1 MSPQAL
7 FLTSAAIGALSLLT
21 LLFGVVRWLTA
32 RLRPASNPT
41 PEPPRVTWSSPIV
54 LIPSALIVLALSI
67 LVAFFSFYWGCSRG
81 PDLC

>member
-1 MSPQAL
+1 MSPQTL
-7 FLTSAAIGALSLLT
+7 LHTSAAIGALSLLT
-21 LLFGVVRWLTA
+21 LLVGVVRWLTA
-32 RLRPASNPT
+32 RLRPASNPST
-41 PEPPRVTWSSPIV
+41 ETPRVTWSSPIV

>member
-7 FLTSAAIGALSLLT
+7 FFASSAIGALSLLT
-21 LLFGVVRWLTA
+21 LLFAVVRWLTA
-32 RLRPASNPT
+32 RLRPAPNPT
-41 PEPPRVTWSSPIV
+41 AEPPRITWSSPIV
-54 LIPSALIVLALSI
+54 LIPSALIALALSI